1 MKWISSVIHCY
12 CCNYSI
18 VFSTLWDCT
27 DRTKFCPK
35 WSPARNA
42 RTLNSMKIEYSKKK
56 QYCKWEWCSV
66 SVACSVPFCSVLLF
80 FNVFFLYFKQ
90 RPSAVDC
97 LNCAHDMINIII
109 IITSKSTKANGKR
122 RRIKKKKKNTT
133 PDDNS
138 NNNSKLMSALA
149 AWRSNLWA

>member
-18 VFSTLWDCT
+18 VFNTLWDCT

-42 RTLNSMKIEYSKKK
+42 RTLNSMKIEYSEKKTIL
-56 QYCKWEWCSV
+56 QIGM
-66 SVACSVPFCSVLLF
+66 VLCECCLFRSILFGSAF

-97 LNCAHDMINIII
+97 LNCAHDIINIII

-133 PDDNS
+133 RDDNS